1 MLEVLGTMIQNLVR
15 DLGFVHAWFRCLQ
28 KIVQVVIDPPTSV
41 MVTVKDNRHQ
51 D

>member
-15 DLGFVHAWFRCLQ
+15 DLRFVYVWFRCFH
-28 KIVQVVIDPPTSV
+28 KIVQGVIDPPTSV
-41 MVTVKDNRHQ
+41 IVTVKAYRHQ